1 MHFNNASSILGVAI
15 NQATG
20 LGESLESRSVFSEE
34 TAIQYV
40 LYVLDKEFSF
50 RSGLPSIIKNH
61 YPMVEQM
68 LDNNRRAS
76 VSQSFGES
84 HWSLQHFVSL
94 AMITEQIYQ
103 TLYSASAKDERPEYL
118 LELTAGLDQ
127 QLETW
132 RNNLPPDISLSL
144 SCSEDDNSRSVFSI
158 SLLKLMYNNCLIAIH
173 RLAPIHCPYTGLLSR
188 IEPSSPLLSCITS
201 STTRR
206 TEAALDSIRLLQHLG
221 SLDAFP
227 FW

>member
-1 MHFNNASSILGVAI
+1 MV
-15 NQATG
+15 
-20 LGESLESRSVFSEE
+20 R
-34 TAIQYV
+34 
-40 LYVLDKEFSF
+40 FSF
-50 RSGLPSIIKNH
+50 RSGLPSIIKSH

-84 HWSLQHFVSL
+84 HRSLQHFVSL

-103 TLYSASAKDERPEYL
+103 TLYSASAKDETPEYL
-118 LELTAGLDQ
+118 LKLTAGLDQ

-173 RLAPIHCPYTGLLSR
+173 RLAAIHCPYTGLLSR
-188 IEPSSPLLSCITS
+188 IEPSSPLLSCIRS